1 MIIEAIINLFLGLI
15 SFIFGLLP
23 LPETPEVI
31 TDFLDFLEDCLSSG
45 VAWVTCFFTESHWTI
60 AIGVVIALFITRYT
74 YDFIMWILAK
84 IKLE

>member
-23 LPETPEVI
+23 IPETPEVI
-31 TDFLDFLEDCLSSG
+31 ENFLDFLSIH
-45 VAWVTCFFTESHWTI
+45 VAEGAHIVTCMFTQSHWNIMLT
-60 AIGVVIALFITRYT
+60 VVLALFVVRYT

>member
-23 LPETPEVI
+23 LPETPAVI
-31 TDFLDFLEDCLSSG
+31 TDFLDFLEDCISDG
-45 VAWVTCFFTESHWTI
+45 VSWVTCFFTQAHWTT
-60 AIGVVIALFITRYT
+60 ALTVVIALFIVRYT
-74 YDFIMWILAK
+74 YDFILWILAK